1 VTLAPN
7 FVAEGLFEI
16 VDGDVLLLGSR
27 CTACSSVYFPEALSC
42 RNPECQTKSV
52 QRTHLAAAGT
62 LLSYTVQRYRP
73 PPLFR
78 MDDWSPY
85 AIGLVQLGDD
95 LQVMGMLQGIPIDDI
110 RIGAELKVVAA
121 PLFSGPEGIETLTYK
136 FAPRADT

>member
-1 VTLAPN
+1 
-7 FVAEGLFEI
+7 
-16 VDGDVLLLGSR
+16 
-27 CTACSSVYFPEALSC
+27 
-42 RNPECQTKSV
+42 
-52 QRTHLAAAGT
+52 
-62 LLSYTVQRYRP
+62 
-73 PPLFR
+73 